1 MQVHIDRVSKA
12 FGELPALDTISID
25 IPDGKLVAL
34 LGPSGSGK
42 TTLLRVI
49 AGIET
54 PDHGRIRYG
63 ERDVTDDPIQKRGIG
78 FVFQDYALF
87 DHMTIADNIAF
98 GLSVRKTPKGKIAER
113 VRELLER
120 VQLVGLDGRYPREL
134 SGGQRQRVALAR
146 ALAPDPQLLLLDEPF
161 GALDARVRAELRGW
175 LRKLHDELHLTSI
188 FVTHDQEEALE
199 VADRIV
205 VMNTGKIE
213 QVGSPDDVFARPA
226 NAFVT
231 DFFAYVRRTTTHLRA
246 AS

>member
-1 MQVHIDRVSKA
+1 MQVHIDNVTKA
-12 FGELPALDTISID
+12 FTELPALDAVTID

-49 AGIET
+49 AGIEQ
-54 PDHGRIRYG
+54 PDSGRIRYG

-87 DHMTIADNIAF
+87 DHMTIADNIGF
-98 GLSVRKTPKGKIAER
+98 GLSIRKVPKPEIAAR

-120 VQLVGLDGRYPREL
+120 VQLTGLDGRYPREL

-146 ALAPDPQLLLLDEPF
+146 ALAPDPKLLLLDEPF

-205 VMNTGKIE
+205 ILNSGKIE

-231 DFFAYVRRTTTHLRA
+231 DFFSYVRRTTSHLRV